1 MKNKLIILQVFI
13 VMVLVCTSV
22 YAAIDTQ
29 ISVKVSKST
38 VNRGDTVDVT
48 LSLENVN
55 KDQKI
60 KNVEGYINYDKN
72 VLEKVTFDSIVKDN
86 NNKITIGEEKVS
98 VENANG
104 NMSASAPY
112 LLFNDSPSDASNDI
126 KILIDLNNSLTKD
139 TELVTIRFKVKET
152 ADLKEI
158 KDAITYK
165 FVAKGEGAN
174 DKTVE
179 SEEMIKGVTL
189 TVEKK
194 AATQQPT
201 DDNKNDNNKD
211 DDKKNETKNDDNS
224 VGKVNGNTN
233 KNNANNSANNTNTVD
248 NTVSGVGLPAT
259 GAKVF
264 IIPVVV
270 LIALAY
276 ISYNKYVRMR
286 GI

>member
-72 VLEKVTFDSIVKDN
+72 VLEKVTFDSIVKDS

-139 TELVTIRFKVKET
+139 TEIVTIRFKVKDT

-201 DDNKNDNNKD
+201 DDNQNNNNNNK
-211 DDKKNETKNDDNS
+211 NEAKNDDNS

-233 KNNANNSANNTNTVD
+233 KNNANNSVNNTNTVD

-264 IIPVVV
+264 IIPAVV